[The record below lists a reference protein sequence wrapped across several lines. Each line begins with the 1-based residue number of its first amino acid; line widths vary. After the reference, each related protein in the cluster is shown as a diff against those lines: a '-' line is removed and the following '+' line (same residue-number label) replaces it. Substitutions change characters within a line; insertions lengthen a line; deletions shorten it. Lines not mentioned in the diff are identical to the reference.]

1 VIPNQ
6 NPNSIHKNVGQSFRD
21 GNTLIQN
28 SKVNT
33 LTRIEKISIVNQ
45 NITRF
50 VKLLNQRKKELIE
63 IRVDDF
69 YPFGGIVADP

>member
-1 VIPNQ
+1 VC
-6 NPNSIHKNVGQSFRD
+6 SSDLSLGD

-33 LTRIEKISIVNQ
+33 LSRIEEISIVDQ

-63 IRVDDF
+63 IRVDYF